1 MRKIIRNTLH
11 TLKNLKH
18 IIRYG
23 GVYNINCKSVNCHE
37 QFSADD
43 LVLITGGTRGIGR
56 SIAETFISAGATVVV
71 TGRNAETRK
80 VSDRLY
86 SVRWDV
92 TEICSIEERL
102 DEIECLTGMQIRV
115 LINNAGVYSNYHF
128 PNCTEEDWD
137 KVYAT
142 NVKGPF
148 FLIQSIVKRWLQQPR
163 SDSPRKIINISSQ
176 GGCTIANNPYRMTK
190 WDLRGFTAFLGKT
203 YSEKNIIAN
212 AIAPGL
218 IMTDM
223 QKEFQ
228 KQKDN
233 YYTEMNPSKRLAKS
247 QEIAD
252 LVLFLASDSANFIVG
267 QTIKIEGGGTPW
279 FRAYKGVAA

>member
-1 MRKIIRNTLH
+1 MKRMIKNTFR
-11 TLKNLKH
+11 TLKNLKQ

-23 GVYNINCKSVNCHE
+23 GVYKINCTTAEGNKH
-37 QFSADD
+37 FSADD
-43 LVLITGGTRGIGR
+43 LVLVTGGTRGIGR
-56 SIAETFISAGATVVV
+56 AIADAFVCAGASVVV
-71 TGRNAETRK
+71 TGRKAETGK
-80 VSDRLY
+80 LSDNLF
-86 SVRWDV
+86 SIQWD
-92 TEICSIEERL
+92 IADIGIIEGKL
-102 DEIECLTGMQIRV
+102 DEIAVLTGKQIRILV
-115 LINNAGVYSNYHF
+115 NNAGVYSKYLF

-137 KVYAT
+137 NVYAT
-142 NVKGPF
+142 NIKGPF
-148 FLIQSIVKRWLQQPR
+148 FLTQAIVKRWLQQPR

-203 YSEKNIIAN
+203 YSEQNIIAN

-233 YYTEMNPSKRLAKS
+233 FYTDLNPSKRLAMP

-252 LVLFLASDSANFIVG
+252 LTLFLASDSANFIVG
-267 QTIKIEGGGTPW
+267 QTIACEGGG
-279 FRAYKGVAA
+279 YSLV